1 MNLDEGRE
9 EVTTT
14 FVVDYTEEERV
25 QLLEYAMDTI
35 TQEELDDLM
44 MEWDIID
51 MIKEDIKNMS

>member
-25 QLLEYAMDTI
+25 QLLEYAMDNI
-35 TQEELDDLM
+35 SQDELDDLM
-44 MEWDIID
+44 MEWATIE
-51 MIKEDIKNMS
+51 MLKNAIKNKT

>member
-44 MEWDIID
+44 MEWAIID